1 MTVQTVSH
9 FRLVFLYFGLMH
21 STMQVQHFMQDTLI
35 ALIASN
41 PTRTSPWAEAVE
53 EHLRH
58 LPTEN
63 FVRHFLKRKGLVYR
77 RSMPLSLRRAM
88 QDPEDLAEWSRLT
101 EEALFSDPDLAEA
114 MRDPARVFNMDEKPL
129 TAGTDHPRVL
139 APRGYR
145 GPIQTKSGD
154 SRIHVTGAFTVSAD
168 GLYVG
173 VRLVYKGLRSRVK
186 QTSDIPES
194 GVAGKWQVSVTPNGY
209 VTCEAFKD
217 VVRDLDRHLTD
228 KQIQRPVILF
238 VDGFAGHLSP
248 EISELCRELD
258 IRLRLFR

>member
-1 MTVQTVSH
+1 
-9 FRLVFLYFGLMH
+9 
-21 STMQVQHFMQDTLI
+21 MQDLLLAI
-35 ALIASN
+35 IASN
-41 PTRTSPWAEAVE
+41 PTRTSPWADAEE
-53 EHLRH
+53 EHLQH

-63 FVRHFLKRKGLVYR
+63 FVRYFLKRKGLVYR

-101 EEALFSDPDLAEA
+101 EEALFGDPDLAEA
-114 MRDPARVFNMDEKPL
+114 MRDASRVFNMDEKPL

-145 GPIQTKSGD
+145 GPVQTSGGD
-154 SRIHVTGAFTVSAD
+154 SRVHVTGAFTVSAD

-173 VRLVYKGLRSRVK
+173 VRLVYRGYRSRAK
-186 QTSDIPES
+186 QTSDIPTT
-194 GVAGKWQVSVTPNGY
+194 GVAGKWQVSVTKHGY
-209 VTCEAFKD
+209 VTCEVFKE
-217 VVRDLDRHLTD
+217 VVRDLDKHLTD
-228 KQIQRPVILF
+228 KNIKRPVILF

-258 IRLRLFR
+258 IRLRLFRLVKPICVFPVAIVT